1 MFRKELDLHG
11 IKHEDVKNE
20 LIRFIEANIQMEEEL
35 LVITG
40 YSAEM
45 RRIVATVCAEY
56 GFMYTV
62 GSLID
67 SNKGYV
73 IISLF

>member
-1 MFRKELDLHG
+1 MFRQELDLHG

-20 LIRFIEANIQMEEEL
+20 LIRFIEANRTKEEEL

-40 YSAEM
+40 HSAEM
-45 RRIVATVCAEY
+45 RRLVAVVCAEY
-56 GFMYTV
+56 GFMFTV

-67 SNKGYV
+67 SDRGYV
-73 IISLF
+73 IINLI